1 MTTQDIRWKQRF
13 QHFNSALDWLAKAV
27 NRNDLDMIGQAG
39 AIQFFEICFELSWK
53 LLKDYLEHE
62 GYSDVASPRS
72 AIKQAFN
79 AGLISNGHEWMEVL
93 NDRNMTSHVYDEE
106 TARNIYQLI
115 SSKYY
120 PMFLELQNTFSRLD
134 HE

>member
-1 MTTQDIRWKQRF
+1 
-13 QHFNSALDWLAKAV
+13 
-27 NRNDLDMIGQAG
+27 
-39 AIQFFEICFELSWK
+39 
-53 LLKDYLEHE
+53 
-62 GYSDVASPRS
+62 VASPRS

-120 PMFLELQNTFSRLD
+120 PMFVELQNTFSRLD

>member
-39 AIQFFEICFELSWK
+39 AIQFFEMCFELSWK
-53 LLKDYLEHE
+53 LLKDYLEYE

-93 NDRNMTSHVYDEE
+93 DDRNMTSHVYNEE

-120 PMFLELQNTFSRLD
+120 PIFLELQNTFSRLD
-134 HE
+134 NE